1 MSALLACHCSP
12 ACYSKRSIAHLT
24 TLSLSSSL
32 PCRFAVNKS
41 LMASKEAKRIVKTY
55 NKVAKALVEFEVMW
69 TQAWINSVENA
80 KAGLQATL
88 IVKHPETGEFGLLVV
103 WPGRRHYGS

>member
-1 MSALLACHCSP
+1 MLPQMLHC
-12 ACYSKRSIAHLT
+12 HLT
-24 TLSLSSSL
+24 GLYLSCLL

-88 IVKHPETGEFGLLVV
+88 IVKHPETGGFGLIIC
-103 WPGRRHYGS
+103 GISRRHYRSWQLLHVVH

>member
-1 MSALLACHCSP
+1 M
-12 ACYSKRSIAHLT
+12 RLT
-24 TLSLSSSL
+24 SLYLSSPL
-32 PCRFAVNKS
+32 PCRFAVNKA

-88 IVKHPETGEFGLLVV
+88 IVKHPETGGFGLAVV
-103 WPGRRHYGS
+103 WLSRPHNAS